1 MVETSPANV
10 EAAGVNGATE
20 GGTAEGV
27 NESETVELEE
37 DGEDGE
43 AAEEVEGVEGHKV
56 ADSAGEPALETSHG
70 PSDVVEAEG
79 AAGDEVDD
87 DVAVEADAPSQA
99 AQSPAGGV
107 RGVLNSGMF
116 GGESFR

>member
-1 MVETSPANV
+1 MVETSPAGDV

-37 DGEDGE
+37 DGE
-43 AAEEVEGVEGHKV
+43 AAEEVEGVEGREV

-79 AAGDEVDD
+79 AARDEVDD
-87 DVAVEADAPSQA
+87 QIVVQDSSPSQA
-99 AQSPAGGV
+99 APSPAGGV